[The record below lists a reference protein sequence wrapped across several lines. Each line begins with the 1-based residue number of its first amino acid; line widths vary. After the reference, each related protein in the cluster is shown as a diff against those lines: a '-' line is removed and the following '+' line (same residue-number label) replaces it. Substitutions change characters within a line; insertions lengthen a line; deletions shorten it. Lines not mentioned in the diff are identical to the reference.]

1 MLRHRIPRRGR
12 RAPPVDVIR
21 GHVIETLVSF
31 QMAYSGSVINRDY
44 VTVVDGRIVSCIELG
59 RDDVDRAAWEMHW
72 RIRKEF
78 RREQQRVAS
87 PRRRRIKALVGPLFE
102 HTSQGDLT

>member
-21 GHVIETLVSF
+21 GHVIETRVSF
-31 QMAYSGSVINRDY
+31 QIAYSGQVTNRDY
-44 VTVVDGRIVSCIELG
+44 VTLVDGRIVSCIELG

-72 RIRKEF
+72 RIRTQF
-78 RREQQRVAS
+78 RREQKRAAS
-87 PRRRRIKALVGPLFE
+87 PRRRRIKALTGPLFE
-102 HTSQGDLT
+102 HTSQGELT